1 MVAMK
6 EKYVEP
12 GVDIISMRSIQET
25 MQVSSPAA
33 TGTGSDIPVTEMTK
47 DEFDSIFG
55 PGL

>member
-1 MVAMK
+1 MK

-12 GVDIISMRSIQET
+12 GMDIISMRSIQET
-25 MQVSSPAA
+25 MQVSSPTA
-33 TGTGSDIPVTEMTK
+33 TGTGSDIPVTDMTK